1 MAKIRGTAKKN
12 TLSGTSGGDQIFG
25 LDGNDRLAGG
35 GGNDYIDGGDGND
48 ILDGGTGNDIL
59 MGGNGNDRLTGGA
72 GSDKIFGGAG
82 TDTAVFSGSVGG
94 YNVTATDSGFI
105 VSGRD
110 GRDFVSSDVE
120 LLSFGNAVFSTANT
134 GYSLTTGIDHLT
146 GGFGLNTFKGIVDT
160 DSASAT
166 TFNAGDVLDGSFGA
180 GDLLNL
186 TIQGAGGGEAVSNTK
201 ISNIEIVEISNSDSS
216 GVVEINATLWSGV
229 HSIVSDGA
237 DASTVTRVTNLAA
250 IVSAEMNNGGGSLE
264 LNYKSAVLA
273 GSSNAQSLLLS
284 GNTEGTFTVS
294 GGVAETLN
302 IASEGLA
309 NTLTLNAAN
318 QHTTINVS
326 GDKDLYLDVSGM
338 TTLTAVNAS
347 SLTAGSLFVSGLG
360 AGNLTITATDNDDS
374 FVFLGGTLNSGDV
387 IDGGN
392 GIDLLGFDASAA
404 LVDSDW
410 ANVHDIELLDISA
423 GTLTATLG
431 SNAFAT
437 GINSIQSYGDSALNI
452 TIGAG
457 FTGPL
462 SLELDATLDAN
473 SPPADS
479 NDTVNGSASPA
490 QLTVSAMAGHVTA
503 LDTLSGGTGA
513 TDTLIL
519 TADDSNTSL
528 ANVTGFEFITVWAGA
543 TGTESVNIVT
553 GAATAAGITTVNGS
567 ALTDT
572 SASLNFDGSAQTGS
586 NNSFNVT
593 GGAGADI
600 ISGGA
605 GTDSISGGDG
615 DDHISGGSGADT
627 LNGGAGDDT
636 IEGGLGDDI
645 IDAGEGA
652 DNIYAV
658 NATNNGSDT
667 ISVGIDSESDT
678 VYFDLLNATPAG
690 VSTVTNF
697 DASEPNVSED
707 ILAVTTTTLNDWAF
721 NRAVIASSATG
732 PQDARLIIL
741 DGAAFAS
748 LADAA
753 QAADDLQAA
762 GYDDDTYLFAWK
774 DSTDNNVVH
783 VSFAVVDSAN
793 DVAQDLVTDL
803 VKLPG
808 VDLFFLDKGD
818 FAFV

>member
-1 MAKIRGTAKKN
+1 MANIRGTVRRN
-12 TLSGTSGGDQIFG
+12 TLTGTNAGDTIFG
-25 LDGNDRLAGG
+25 LDGNDRLVGG
-35 GGNDYIDGGDGND
+35 GGNDFLDGGDGND
-48 ILDGGTGNDIL
+48 ILEGGTGNDTL
-59 MGGNGNDRLTGGA
+59 RGGNGNDRLIGGA
-72 GSDKIFGGAG
+72 GSDKIYGGAG
-82 TDTAVFSGSVGG
+82 ADTAVFSGSVGG
-94 YNVTATDSGFI
+94 YTVTATDGGYI
-105 VSGRD
+105 VRGRD

-120 LLSFGNAVFSTANT
+120 FLSFSDAVVSTANT
-134 GYSLTTGIDHLT
+134 GFTLTSGVDKLN
-146 GGFGLNTFKGIVDT
+146 GGFGLNTFKGIVQT

-166 TFNAGDVLDGSFGA
+166 TFNSGDVLDGSFGA

-186 TIQGAGGGEAVSNTK
+186 TIIGSSGGTAVTNTK
-201 ISNIEIVEISNSDSS
+201 ISNIEIVEISNSEST

-229 HSIVSDGA
+229 RSIVSDGA
-237 DASTVTRVTNLAA
+237 DASTVTRVINLGA
-250 IVSAEMNNGGGSLE
+250 IVSAAMTNGGGSLE

-302 IASEGLA
+302 ITSEGSA
-309 NTLTLNAAN
+309 NTLTLSAAN
-318 QHTTINVS
+318 NHTEINIS

-338 TTLTAVNAS
+338 TTLTNADAS
-347 SLTAGSLFVSGLG
+347 DMIAGGLSISGLG

-374 FVFLGGTLNSGDV
+374 FVFAGGTLNSGDV

-392 GIDLLGFDASAA
+392 GIDLVGFDASAT
-404 LVDSDW
+404 LVDLDW
-410 ANVHDIELLDISA
+410 TNIDSVELVDIA
-423 GTLTATLG
+423 TGTLTATLA

-437 GINSIQSYGDSALNI
+437 GINSVQSYGDSALNI

-462 SLELDATLDAN
+462 SLELDASLNATTPAAN
-473 SPPADS
+473 S
-479 NDTVNGSASPA
+479 NDTVNGSASSV
-490 QLTVSAMAGHVTA
+490 QLTISALAGHVTA

-519 TADDSNTSL
+519 TANDGNTSL
-528 ANVTGFEFITVWAGA
+528 TNVSGFEFITVWAGA

-553 GAATAAGITTVNGS
+553 GAATATGLMTVNGS
-567 ALTDT
+567 ALTNT
-572 SASLNFDGSAQTGS
+572 NASLNFDGSAQTGS
-586 NNSFNVT
+586 DNSFNVT

-605 GTDSISGGDG
+605 GTDSINGGDG
-615 DDHISGGSGADT
+615 DDDISGGSGADT

-636 IEGGLGDDI
+636 IEGGLGNDI

-667 ISVGIDSESDT
+667 ISAGIDSETDT
-678 VYFDLLNATPAG
+678 VFFDLLSGTPTG
-690 VSTVTNF
+690 VSTITNF
-697 DASEPNVSED
+697 DASEPNVAED
-707 ILAVTTTTLNDWAF
+707 ILAVTSTILNGWAF
-721 NRAVIASSATG
+721 NRTVIASSATG

-741 DGAAFAS
+741 NGAAFAT

-753 QAADDLQAA
+753 AAADDLQAA
-762 GYDDDTYLFAWK
+762 GYDEDTYLFAWK

-783 VSFAVVDSAN
+783 VSFAVVDSV
-793 DVAQDLVTDL
+793 DDLAQDLVTDL

-818 FAFV
+818 FAFL